1 MDIWR
6 GDQSLVTPTKT
17 KVAGSTET
25 CRWGTSYMANK
36 PLTVPEKS
44 ALLVLMLMG
53 NEVSN
58 SEINDAYRFSIDRP
72 ARDTLN
78 ERGLIDI
85 RMETRPRRHYVH
97 SLTEAGWQHGRH
109 ELTEPLP
116 DRADKSFRVMHGVL
130 CALDAHLTRTNQEL
144 RSFLHPVAAAQA
156 VAEEPAADVTERIE
170 STYDSLVG
178 RPGGWVSLT
187 RLRGALDRVPR
198 DEIDEALRQLSR
210 RPQVYLIPEA
220 NQKILTPE
228 DRAAAV
234 DLGGEAKH
242 LLSIERS

>member
-1 MDIWR
+1 
-6 GDQSLVTPTKT
+6 
-17 KVAGSTET
+17 
-25 CRWGTSYMANK
+25 MANK

-58 SEINDAYRFSIDRP
+58 SEINDAYLFSIDRP
-72 ARDTLN
+72 VRDTLN
-78 ERGLIDI
+78 QSGLIDI
-85 RMETRPRRHYVH
+85 RMESRPRRHYVH
-97 SLTEAGWQHGRH
+97 SLTEAGWQQGRH

-130 CALDAHLTRTNQEL
+130 RALDAHLTRTNQEL
-144 RSFLHPVAAAQA
+144 KLFLHPVTE
-156 VAEEPAADVTERIE
+156 AEQPAADVTERIE
-170 STYDSLVG
+170 TTYDSLVG